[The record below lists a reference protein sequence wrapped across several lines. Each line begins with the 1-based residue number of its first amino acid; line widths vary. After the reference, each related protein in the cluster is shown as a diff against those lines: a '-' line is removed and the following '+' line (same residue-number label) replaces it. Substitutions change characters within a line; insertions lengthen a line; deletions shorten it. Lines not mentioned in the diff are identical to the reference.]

1 MHEYSKFPNK
11 EPESRRAEE
20 RESALLAR
28 QANETNLLGHM
39 ESGGLVPSET
49 VRGTTYKHSENV
61 LPHEG
66 EADNTADICST
77 STESCG
83 QLNKGRRRRGRP
95 RKEPFQPLLSKER
108 KSRPAAELGSIQ
120 HQDADFVTSLTTQ
133 VDNHNVDNVPKT
145 FGGPF
150 AENVPSKNISDPRSV
165 LDEDDILQVPRRTKR
180 RRIPTRRDIED
191 FKPLFTKVNGACV
204 SPADA
209 NCLGVATRRVR
220 KRDQLSAKEGVII
233 EPDGKVDHVE
243 TSKILLESKDA
254 FMPQDLKRNRPK
266 PHDHL
271 VPANIPKPDDIQN
284 VSSVTHNEQ
293 DCEDKAEPDELMALN
308 TGKKETRGEK
318 RNDSQCQKSVTKQF
332 PELKEDA
339 TLSAALHPE
348 PAVDAEGVSPKDL
361 ISHSSQ
367 SSPTQNPSP
376 KVQDLGGVDGDKDT
390 QSNDTTESRQHHKSV
405 PNVSLTDVPSTE
417 KLAQIIPISTIVK
430 TENVEIELNS
440 GTPVSESGSH
450 VVLKHPKNTRAKPE
464 NQLHHTVAYRRKRG
478 GKRRRRLSHILLQ
491 TAHLKEGQEISA
503 GDLDVGGTKTDQMN
517 VSYIKK
523 GGKTLLKCGDCSQV
537 FKFQSQF
544 VIHQRV
550 HTGERPYQC
559 PKCDKAFS
567 KNSNLNL
574 HLKTH
579 RKNDESQKCQICCRR
594 FPCSEYEDHVK
605 SHTLKWEIEQN
616 SEASLHETT
625 FVPTSTPT
633 SAEPGLPDVK
643 VEKVCQYC
651 GKTFRFQSALIR
663 HVRIHTGE
671 KPFKCEIC
679 GKAFGQAYFLRVHEL
694 THWSVKRYNCTRCKK
709 SFAHYS
715 NARKHTCRPLQ
726 KDTELQRLPPS
737 LTYTC
742 HICKSISESLQ
753 QFNSHMREHTGTQLY
768 RCLFCDKLFGDHTEF
783 SSHRNQCL
791 GGRATSSTDI
801 LEEQSVSLVQYRVPR
816 SRSKS
821 ASAHLPGSDHKTT
834 SKSKRVQ
841 ATKKRPNSKRPF
853 QATVT
858 ASQPLSHFVSR
869 LNNLDASSDPR
880 KYLCPSC
887 GRLFRH
893 MGRLRAHMLTHTPA
907 QCYTCS
913 CCGKTLESWRKLWLH
928 QRVHRQRHGRFACPQ
943 CGRGFRFAEAY
954 KRHMSE
960 HPDFHWVQVRPKKV
974 PLPYQCDQCR
984 GSFETLDQLFSH
996 QLCHISMQ
1004 EPQRENH
1011 FDLSFANDSNAS
1023 QSLSRVVVLPA
1034 NSLALMANQTDGST
1048 APSATVKY
1056 RYLLPKMSSQDGFR
1070 VQTQGLAVSRNTP
1083 TVQEQN
1089 NRTGKKCDMGVG
1101 PSLGRPITH
1110 VRKVKR
1116 QTAQDVVLP
1125 NVGSL
1130 EEINCVVCGSVYSA
1144 IADLYQHYLKH
1155 ARDEV

>member
-1 MHEYSKFPNK
+1 
-11 EPESRRAEE
+11 
-20 RESALLAR
+20 
-28 QANETNLLGHM
+28 M
-39 ESGGLVPSET
+39 ESDGLVPSET

-61 LPHEG
+61 LPQEG
-66 EADNTADICST
+66 EADNIADICST
-77 STESCG
+77 SAESNG

-108 KSRPAAELGSIQ
+108 KPRPPAELSSLQ
-120 HQDADFVTSLTTQ
+120 HQDADFVTSLTTHI
-133 VDNHNVDNVPKT
+133 DNRNADNVPKT
-145 FGGPF
+145 FGGLF
-150 AENVPSKNISDPRSV
+150 AENLPSKNTSDPCSV
-165 LDEDDILQVPRRTKR
+165 SDSITEDDILQVPRRTKR

-191 FKPLFTKVNGACV
+191 FKPLFTKVNGAGV
-204 SPADA
+204 SPANA
-209 NCLGVATRRVR
+209 NSLGVATRRIGT
-220 KRDQLSAKEGVII
+220 RDQLSEKAVVTI
-233 EPDGKVDHVE
+233 EPDGKADHVDTRE
-243 TSKILLESKDA
+243 ILLESKDA
-254 FMPQDLKRNRPK
+254 LMLQDLKRNRHK

-271 VPANIPKPDDIQN
+271 VPANIPKPDDTQN

-293 DCEDKAEPDELMALN
+293 DWGEGAESDKPDKNE
-308 TGKKETRGEK
+308 TDGKR
-318 RNDSQCQKSVTKQF
+318 RDVFQCQKSVTKQF
-332 PELKEDA
+332 SQLKEDA
-339 TLSAALHPE
+339 TLSAFLHLE
-348 PAVDAEGVSPKDL
+348 PAVESESVSSNDL
-361 ISHSSQ
+361 ISHYPE
-367 SSPTQNPSP
+367 SSPTQGTSP
-376 KVQDLGGVDGDKDT
+376 KVQDLSDSNGDKET
-390 QSNDTTESRQHHKSV
+390 QSNDTTESRQPCKSV
-405 PNVSLTDVPSTE
+405 PNVLLTDVPSTE
-417 KLAQIIPISTIVK
+417 KLAQIIPIPTAVK
-430 TENVEIELNS
+430 TEKVEIELNS
-440 GTPVSESGSH
+440 SPPVSESGSH
-450 VVLKHPKNTRAKPE
+450 VVFKYPKNTTAKPE
-464 NQLHHTVAYRRKRG
+464 NQLRHTVAYRRKRG

-503 GDLDVGGTKTDQMN
+503 GELDVGGTKTDPLN

-523 GGKTLLKCGDCSQV
+523 GGKTLLKCGDCNQV

-559 PKCDKAFS
+559 PECDKAFS

-579 RKNDESQKCQICCRR
+579 RKNDGSQKCKICRR
-594 FPCSEYEDHVK
+594 RFSCSEYEDHVK
-605 SHTLKWEIEQN
+605 SHALKWEIEHN

-625 FVPTSTPT
+625 CVPTSAPT

-671 KPFKCEIC
+671 KPFKCDIC

-694 THWSVKRYNCTRCKK
+694 THWSVKRYNCTRCEK

-726 KDTELQRLPPS
+726 KDTDPQRLPPS

-768 RCLFCDKLFGDHTEF
+768 RCLFCDKLFGNHAEF
-783 SSHRNQCL
+783 SSHRTQCL
-791 GGRATSSTDI
+791 GRRATSSTDVQ
-801 LEEQSVSLVQYRVPR
+801 EEQRVSLVQYRVPR
-816 SRSKS
+816 SRSRSKS
-821 ASAHLPGSDHKTT
+821 ALAHLPDSDRKTA
-834 SKSKRVQ
+834 SKSKQVQ
-841 ATKKRPNSKRPF
+841 APKKHPVNSKRPF
-853 QATVT
+853 QSTAT
-858 ASQPLSHFVSR
+858 ASYPLSHFVSR

-880 KYLCPSC
+880 KYLCPGC

-893 MGRLRAHMLTHTPA
+893 MGRLRAHMLTHAPA
-907 QCYTCS
+907 QCYTCT

-928 QRVHRQRHGRFACPQ
+928 QRVHRQRRGRFACPQ
-943 CGRGFRFAEAY
+943 CGQGFRFAEAY

-960 HPDFHWVQVRPKKV
+960 HPDFHWVQVRPKRA

-1004 EPQRENH
+1004 EPQMENH
-1011 FDLSFANDSNAS
+1011 FDLSFVNDCNAS

-1034 NSLALMANQTDGST
+1034 NSLTLIANQTDGST

-1056 RYLLPKMSSQDGFR
+1056 RYLLPKMSSQDGFL
-1070 VQTQGLAVSRNTP
+1070 VQAQGLAVSRNTP
-1083 TVQEQN
+1083 SVQEQN
-1089 NRTGKKCDMGVG
+1089 NRTGKNCDLAVG
-1101 PSLGRPITH
+1101 TSLGRPITH

-1116 QTAQDVVLP
+1116 QTAQGAAVP
-1125 NVGSL
+1125 NVGSSD
-1130 EEINCVVCGSVYSA
+1130 EVKCVVCGCVYSA

>member
-1 MHEYSKFPNK
+1 
-11 EPESRRAEE
+11 
-20 RESALLAR
+20 
-28 QANETNLLGHM
+28 M
-39 ESGGLVPSET
+39 ESDGLVPSET
-49 VRGTTYKHSENV
+49 VRGTTNRHSENI

-66 EADNTADICST
+66 EADNITDICST
-77 STESCG
+77 STESLG

-108 KSRPAAELGSIQ
+108 KPRPPPELGSIQ
-120 HQDADFVTSLTTQ
+120 HQDADFVTSLTTH

-150 AENVPSKNISDPRSV
+150 AKNVPSKNTCDPRSV
-165 LDEDDILQVPRRTKR
+165 FDSITEDDILQLPRRTKR

-191 FKPLFTKVNGACV
+191 FEPVFTKVNGASV
-204 SPADA
+204 SPSDA
-209 NCLGVATRRVR
+209 NGLGVATRGIG
-220 KRDQLSAKEGVII
+220 KRDQLSAKEGVIT
-233 EPDGKVDHVE
+233 EPDGKVDYVDTRE
-243 TSKILLESKDA
+243 ISLESNDA
-254 FMPQDLKRNRPK
+254 FMPQDPQRIRPK

-271 VPANIPKPDDIQN
+271 VPANIPKQDDIQN
-284 VSSVTHNEQ
+284 MSSLTHNEQ
-293 DCEDKAEPDELMALN
+293 VWGKGAELDKPMAL
-308 TGKKETRGEK
+308 TTDKIETHGAR
-318 RNDSQCQKSVTKQF
+318 RDDSQSQKTVTTLFQEGAAF
-332 PELKEDA
+332 SAVLYPEL
-339 TLSAALHPE
+339 
-348 PAVDAEGVSPKDL
+348 AVESEGFFPKDW
-361 ISHSSQ
+361 INHYSHSSLTQ
-367 SSPTQNPSP
+367 STGP
-376 KVQDLGGVDGDKDT
+376 KVQDLSGVNGDKET
-390 QSNDTTESRQHHKSV
+390 QLNDTKKSGQHHKSV
-405 PNVSLTDVPSTE
+405 PNVSLTDVPPTE
-417 KLAQIIPISTIVK
+417 KLAQIIPISTPVK
-430 TENVEIELNS
+430 TENVEIEVNS
-440 GTPVSESGSH
+440 STP
-450 VVLKHPKNTRAKPE
+450 KHPQNTTAKPE
-464 NQLHHTVAYRRKRG
+464 NQLHHTVAYRRKKG
-478 GKRRRRLSHILLQ
+478 GKRRRRLSQILLQ
-491 TAHLKEGQEISA
+491 TAHLKEGQEIRA
-503 GDLDVGGTKTDQMN
+503 EDLDVSGTKTEQLN

-559 PKCDKAFS
+559 PECDKAFS

-579 RKNDESQKCQICCRR
+579 RKNDGSQKCQICRQR
-594 FPCSEYEDHVK
+594 FPSSEFEDHVK
-605 SHTLKWEIEQN
+605 SHSVKWDIDHN
-616 SEASLHETT
+616 TEASPHGTT

-633 SAEPGLPDVK
+633 SAKPGLPDVK
-643 VEKVCQYC
+643 EDKVCQYC

-671 KPFKCEIC
+671 KPFTCDIC

-726 KDTELQRLPPS
+726 KDTDLQRLPPS

-768 RCLFCDKLFGDHTEF
+768 RCLFCDKLFGDHSEF
-783 SSHRNQCL
+783 SRHRTQCL
-791 GGRATSSTDI
+791 GGRPTSGTDI
-801 LEEQSVSLVQYRVPR
+801 QDEQRVSLVQYRVPR
-816 SRSKS
+816 SRSKFV
-821 ASAHLPGSDHKTT
+821 SDRKKP
-834 SKSKRVQ
+834 SKSKQVQ
-841 ATKKRPNSKRPF
+841 ATKKRPINSRRPF
-853 QATVT
+853 QSTVM

-907 QCYTCS
+907 QFYTCT

-928 QRVHRQRHGRFACPQ
+928 QRVHRQRRGRFTCPQ
-943 CGRGFRFAEAY
+943 CGRGFRFAEVY

-960 HPDFHWVQVRPKKV
+960 HPDFHWVQVRPKRL
-974 PLPYQCDQCR
+974 PLPYQCEQCC
-984 GSFETLDQLFSH
+984 GSFGTLDQLFGH
-996 QLCHISMQ
+996 QLCHISLQ

-1011 FDLSFANDSNAS
+1011 FDLSFANDSNTP
-1023 QSLSRVVVLPA
+1023 QSPSRVVVLPA
-1034 NSLALMANQTDGST
+1034 NGLNLMTNQTDGSM
-1048 APSATVKY
+1048 APSTTVKY
-1056 RYLLPKMSSQDGFR
+1056 RYLLPKIQSQDGFL
-1070 VQTQGLAVSRNTP
+1070 VQDQGLAVSRNTP
-1083 TVQEQN
+1083 LVQEQN
-1089 NRTGKKCDMGVG
+1089 NRTGKKCNIEVES
-1101 PSLGRPITH
+1101 SLGRPITH

-1116 QTAQDVVLP
+1116 QTAQGAAVPNLGSFVS
-1125 NVGSL
+1125 NVGSC
-1130 EEINCVVCGSVYSA
+1130 EEVKCVVCGCVYAA